1 MRNEEKVSQEDTKAH
16 WERVGE
22 LVKMFMV
29 WEERQCNGP
38 NQELSWFISGTR
50 NEIIR
55 ERV

>member
-1 MRNEEKVSQEDTKAH
+1 
-16 WERVGE
+16 
-22 LVKMFMV
+22 MFMV